1 MRHASFFQDQFRAA
15 CLLCGQHSLGRRR
28 RGEERRE
35 IEECRASWDLVMGST
50 TTLADTWNTA
60 KLKGVFK
67 TMIKTKS
74 ELSPKLNLFF
84 IGIF

>member
-1 MRHASFFQDQFRAA
+1 MRHASFSRDQFRAA
-15 CLLCGQHSLGRRR
+15 CLLCGQHLLGRRR

-35 IEECRASWDLVMGST
+35 IEECRASRELVMGST
-50 TTLADTWNTA
+50 TTLADTWNAA

-67 TMIKTKS
+67 TMRKAKS
-74 ELSPKLNLFF
+74 ELSPKLNFFF